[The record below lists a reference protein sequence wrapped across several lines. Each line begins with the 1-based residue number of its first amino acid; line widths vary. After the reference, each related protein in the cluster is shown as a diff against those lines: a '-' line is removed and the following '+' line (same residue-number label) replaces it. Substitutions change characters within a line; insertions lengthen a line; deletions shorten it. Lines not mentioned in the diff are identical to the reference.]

1 MRVLL
6 AGAGHAHLG
15 LLRQAC
21 RLRAAGVELSL
32 ISPPRFHYS
41 GLATGI
47 LSGALAPDAGEI
59 DVARLAADVGVAF
72 HPSEVAAIDREGRQI
87 TLGEGTTLSWDA
99 LSLNIGSR
107 TADPYAL
114 GGAARVWSV
123 KPLSQLLDLGRWLQ
137 AEIARTRRCPALLV
151 VGPGQAGIEVA
162 AALIGRCERSGVAP
176 RVTLVGPPPGG
187 AWAPPGAIRAM
198 VAALERRGATVLDGT
213 VVSRGERDC
222 RLASGQDVECD
233 ALILATGLVGP
244 EMPGASGLSVDPDGR
259 LLTLPTL
266 QTTDDARIFATG
278 DCAVS
283 ASDPRP
289 CAGVFGVRA
298 SPVLARNLA
307 ALARGRPLE
316 TFRPQ
321 TTWLSIMDLGDGTG
335 LALRGRACW
344 LGRLPLRLKR
354 RLDQGFVIRAR
365 AAPFAG
371 ERADV

>member
-15 LLRQAC
+15 LLRHAP
-21 RLRAAGVELSL
+21 RLRAAGVDLSL
-32 ISPPRFHYS
+32 ISPPQFHYS

-59 DVARLAADVGVAF
+59 DVARLAADTGVAF
-72 HPSEVAAIDREGRQI
+72 HPSEVTAIDRDGGQI
-87 TLGEGTTLSWDA
+87 ILEDGTTLPWDA
-99 LSLNIGSR
+99 VSLNIGSR
-107 TADPYAL
+107 TADPHGL
-114 GGAARVWSV
+114 GAAANVWSV
-123 KPLSQLLDLGRWLQ
+123 KPLSHLLDLGRWLQ
-137 AEIARTRRCPALLV
+137 AELARTSRCPALVV
-151 VGPGQAGIEVA
+151 VGTGQAGIEVT

-187 AWAPPGAIRAM
+187 AWAPPAAIRAV
-198 VAALERRGATVLDGT
+198 VAAIERRGATVMDGT

-222 RLASGQDVECD
+222 RLASGQEMECD
-233 ALILATGLVGP
+233 ALILATGLVAPQMLG
-244 EMPGASGLSVDPDGR
+244 GHGLSVDPDGR

-278 DCAVS
+278 DCALV

-289 CAGVFGVRA
+289 CAGVFSVRA

-316 TFRPQ
+316 AFRPQ
-321 TTWLSIMDLGDGTG
+321 TTWLSIMDLGDETG
-335 LALRGRACW
+335 LALRGRAWW

-354 RLDQGFVIRAR
+354 RLDLGFVTRAR
-365 AAPFAG
+365 AAAFAA
-371 ERADV
+371 E